1 MLAPVAKVSLTPR
14 AEADL
19 YEVWAGIAADN
30 IGAADGLYLRIMH
43 KVELAA
49 DNPLMGAARPELSPT
64 AHILV
69 EGRYIVIYEPR
80 PDGVLVVAVVH
91 GMRDP
96 VNWLE

>member
-1 MLAPVAKVSLTPR
+1 VAKFSLTPR
-14 AEADL
+14 AETDL
-19 YEVWAGIAADN
+19 YEVWAGIAVDN
-30 IGAADGLYLRIMH
+30 IAAADGLFRRIMH

-49 DNPLMGAARPELSPT
+49 DNPLMGAARPELSAT
-64 AHILV
+64 ARILV

-96 VNWLE
+96 TSWLE

>member
-1 MLAPVAKVSLTPR
+1 VARFFLTPR

-19 YEVWAGIAADN
+19 FEVWAGIAADN
-30 IGAADGLYLRIMH
+30 PAAADGLFRRIMH

-49 DNPLMGAARPELSPT
+49 DNPMMGAARPELSPS
-64 AHILV
+64 ARILV
-69 EGRYIVIYEPR
+69 EGRYIVIYEPS

-96 VNWLE
+96 ASWLE